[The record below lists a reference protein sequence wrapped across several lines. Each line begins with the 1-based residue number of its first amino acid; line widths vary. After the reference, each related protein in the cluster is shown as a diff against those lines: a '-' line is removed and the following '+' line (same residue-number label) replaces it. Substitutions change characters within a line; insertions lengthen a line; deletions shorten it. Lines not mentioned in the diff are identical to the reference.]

1 MSTVEIKE
9 TEANVGTFADFG
21 LRSEIMQSITHAGFT
36 VPSPIQSMVIP
47 VIMQGRDVVGQA
59 HTGTGKTAAFGLPA
73 LNKMH
78 LKGGIEVLIVTPT
91 RELAN
96 QVSDEIFKYGKHL
109 GVRTVTIYGGSSYS
123 RQVDLIER
131 GAQVIIATPG
141 RLLDMLSRNML
152 KGFAP
157 STVILDEAD
166 EMLDMG
172 FLDDINEI
180 FSYLPTERQTLLF
193 SATMPMPIKKL
204 AERILVDPFFAS
216 ITREETTNTDIT
228 QQYYVIEESERDDA
242 IIRLMDAE
250 DAKKTVV
257 FCRTKKEVDRLSN
270 VLSAA
275 GYSAKGLHGDMEQ
288 RQRESVIKGVK
299 SDAFDVLI
307 ATDVAARGLHIDDI
321 THVFNYHIPFDPESY
336 VHRIGRTGRAGKK
349 GVAITLVTPIEFKE
363 LQRIKSKVGTT
374 MEHAYIPSKLD
385 VKEAQINR
393 LVSEIEKQ
401 HVNDIAH
408 KVLDL
413 LKEDFDQEQ
422 IAYKLVSLLMERNIV
437 QGPNNIGISAE
448 RMEKILSNLAN
459 SHDRGGNRGGGY
471 RGNRSGGGG
480 YRGNNDRNAGGGDRG
495 GSTGGGYRGNN
506 DRNAGGGDRGAS
518 TGGGYRGNN
527 DRNAGGA
534 DRGAGDRSRSFSG
547 QNRSDGNKP
556 RS

>member
-1 MSTVEIKE
+1 MSN
-9 TEANVGTFADFG
+9 TENTQNAVTFADFG

-36 VPSPIQSMVIP
+36 VPSPIQAMVIP
-47 VIMQGRDVVGQA
+47 VIMEGRDVVGQA
-59 HTGTGKTAAFGLPA
+59 HTGTGKTAAFGLPS

-78 LKGGIEVLIVTPT
+78 LKGGIEVLIITPT

-109 GVRTVTIYGGSSYS
+109 GVRTVTIYGGSSYN
-123 RQVDLIER
+123 RQIDLIER

-204 AERILVDPFFAS
+204 AERILVDPYFAS

-250 DAKKTVV
+250 DAQKTVV

-299 SDAFDVLI
+299 SNAFDVLI
-307 ATDVAARGLHIDDI
+307 ATDVAARGLHIDNI

-336 VHRIGRTGRAGKK
+336 VHRIGRTGRAGQK

-363 LQRIKSKVGTT
+363 LQRIRAKVGTT

-385 VKEAQINR
+385 VKEAQVNR
-393 LVSEIEKQ
+393 LLAEIEKQ
-401 HVNDIAH
+401 HVNDVAH
-408 KVLDL
+408 KILDA
-413 LKEDFDQEQ
+413 LKEEFDQEQ
-422 IAYKLVSLLMERNIV
+422 IAYKLISLLMERNV
-437 QGPNNIGISAE
+437 VAGPNQIGIAAE
-448 RMEKILSNLAN
+448 RLEKILHNLESRN
-459 SHDRGGNRGGGY
+459 DRGGNRGGFNRNRSGGGY
-471 RGNRSGGGG
+471 RGNNDRNASGGG
-480 YRGNNDRNAGGGDRG
+480 YRGNNDRNAGGERG
-495 GSTGGGYRGNN
+495 GERS
-506 DRNAGGGDRGAS
+506 
-518 TGGGYRGNN
+518 
-527 DRNAGGA
+527 
-534 DRGAGDRSRSFSG
+534 DRSRSFSG
-547 QNRSDGNKP
+547 NRSSKP

>member
-1 MSTVEIKE
+1 MNNVETQLE
-9 TEANVGTFADFG
+9 VVEQELPLFSDFG
-21 LRSEIMQSITHAGFT
+21 LRKEIMQSIEQAGFKT
-36 VPSPIQSMVIP
+36 PSPIQQMVIP
-47 VIMQGRDVVGQA
+47 VIMEGRDVVGQA

-73 LNKMH
+73 LNKMNM
-78 LKGGIEVLIVTPT
+78 KGGIEVLVITPT

-96 QVSDEIFKYGKHL
+96 QVSDEMFKYGRHL
-109 GVRTVTIYGGSSYS
+109 GARTVTIYGGSSYN
-123 RQVDLIER
+123 RQLDLIER

-180 FSYLPTERQTLLF
+180 FGYLPAERQTLLF
-193 SATMPMPIKKL
+193 SATMPQPIKQL
-204 AERILVDPFFAS
+204 AQRILVDPFFAS
-216 ITREETTNTDIT
+216 ITKTETTNTDIT

-307 ATDVAARGLHIDDI
+307 ATDVAARGLHIDGI

-336 VHRIGRTGRAGKK
+336 VHRIGRTGRAGQK
-349 GVAITLVTPIEFKE
+349 GVAITLVTPLEFKE
-363 LQRIKSKVGTT
+363 LQRIRSKVGTT
-374 MEHAYIPSKLD
+374 MEHAYIPSKMD
-385 VKEAQINR
+385 VKNSQVNR
-393 LVSEIEKQ
+393 LLAEIEKQ
-401 HVNDIAH
+401 HIYDEAH
-408 KVLDL
+408 KVLDA

-422 IAYKLVSLLMERNIV
+422 IAYKLISLLMERNTV
-437 QGPNNIGISAE
+437 AGPNQIGIAAE
-448 RMEKILSNLAN
+448 RLEKILSNMESRG
-459 SHDRGGNRGGGY
+459 SHGGGGSRGGY
-471 RGNRSGGGG
+471 RGNRSGGG
-480 YRGNNDRNAGGGDRG
+480 YRGNNDRNGGERS
-495 GSTGGGYRGNN
+495 GSGGGYRGNN
-506 DRNAGGGDRGAS
+506 DRNGGGNGGDR
-518 TGGGYRGNN
+518 
-527 DRNAGGA
+527 
-534 DRGAGDRSRSFSG
+534 GDRSRSFSG
-547 QNRSDGNKP
+547 QRDSRP

>member
-1 MSTVEIKE
+1 MSNIEVKVDENAE
-9 TEANVGTFADFG
+9 NLGTFADFG

-36 VPSPIQSMVIP
+36 VPSPIQSLVIP

-157 STVILDEAD
+157 TTVILDEAD

-393 LVSEIEKQ
+393 LVAEIEKQ

-408 KVLDL
+408 KVLDV
-413 LKEDFDQEQ
+413 LKDEFDQEQ
-422 IAYKLVSLLMERNIV
+422 IAYKLISLLMERNTV
-437 QGPNNIGISAE
+437 AGPNQIGISAE

-480 YRGNNDRNAGGGDRG
+480 YRGNNDRNASGGDRG
-495 GSTGGGYRGNN
+495 GNSSGGGYRGNN
-506 DRNAGGGDRGAS
+506 DRNASSGDRS
-518 TGGGYRGNN
+518 
-527 DRNAGGA
+527 GA

-547 QNRSDGNKP
+547 QNRSATSKP

>member
-1 MSTVEIKE
+1 MNVIEEAI
-9 TEANVGTFADFG
+9 TEENLATFEDFG
-21 LRSEIMQSITHAGFT
+21 LRDEIMQSIRHAGFKT
-36 VPSPIQSMVIP
+36 PSPIQQMVIP
-47 VIMQGRDVVGQA
+47 VIMEGRDVVGQA

-78 LKGGIEVLIVTPT
+78 LKGGIETLIITPT

-109 GVRTVTIYGGSSYS
+109 GARTVTIYGGSSYN
-123 RQVDLIER
+123 RQMDLIER

-152 KGFAP
+152 KGFTP

-193 SATMPMPIKKL
+193 SATMPTPIKQL
-204 AERILVDPFFAS
+204 AERILVNPFFAS
-216 ITREETTNTDIT
+216 ITKSETTNTDIT

-242 IIRLMDAE
+242 IIRLMDSE

-275 GYSAKGLHGDMEQ
+275 GYMAKGLHGDMEQ
-288 RQRESVIKGVK
+288 RQRESVIKGLK
-299 SDAFDVLI
+299 TDAVDVLI
-307 ATDVAARGLHIDDI
+307 ATDVAARGLHIDDV

-349 GVAITLVTPIEFKE
+349 GVAITLVTPMEFKE
-363 LQRIKSKVGTT
+363 LQRIRAKVGTT

-385 VKEAQINR
+385 VKEAQVTR
-393 LVSEIEKQ
+393 LVREIEKQ
-401 HVNDIAH
+401 HVYDEAH

-413 LKEDFDQEQ
+413 LKEDYDQEQ
-422 IAYKLVSLLMERNIV
+422 IAYKLISVLMERNTV
-437 QGPNNIGISAE
+437 AGPNNIGIAAE
-448 RMEKILSNLAN
+448 RLEKILSNLAN
-459 SHDRGGNRGGGY
+459 RGDRGGNRSGGFN
-471 RGNRSGGGG
+471 RNRSGGGGG
-480 YRGNNDRNAGGGDRG
+480 YRGNNDRN
-495 GSTGGGYRGNN
+495 SSGGGYRGNN
-506 DRNAGGGDRGAS
+506 DRNAAGGERSGGGERG
-518 TGGGYRGNN
+518 GN
-527 DRNAGGA
+527 DR
-534 DRGAGDRSRSFSG
+534 GDRSRSFSG
-547 QNRSDGNKP
+547 GNRSTSSKP

>member
-1 MSTVEIKE
+1 MSTVEINE
-9 TEANVGTFADFG
+9 TQENLGTFADFG

-109 GVRTVTIYGGSSYS
+109 GVRTVTIYGGTSYS

-152 KGFAP
+152 KGFSP

-321 THVFNYHIPFDPESY
+321 THVFNYHIPFDSESY

-393 LVSEIEKQ
+393 LVAEIEKQ

-408 KVLDL
+408 KVLDV
-413 LKEDFDQEQ
+413 LKEEFDQDQ

-437 QGPNNIGISAE
+437 AGPNQIGISAE
-448 RMEKILSNLAN
+448 RMEKILHNLAN

-495 GSTGGGYRGNN
+495 GSGGGYRGNN
-506 DRNAGGGDRGAS
+506 DRNASSGDRS
-518 TGGGYRGNN
+518 
-527 DRNAGGA
+527 GA
-534 DRGAGDRSRSFSG
+534 DRGDRSRSFSG
-547 QNRSDGNKP
+547 QNRSASSKP